1 MEDKQYQVDKMLD
14 TLVELA
20 SNETEKAKQR
30 GYFGKDFVEAAGI
43 VISLVNDKQ
52 GVGGYGN
59 SRGYGNYDRRGYGNS
74 GYGNS
79 NYDRGGYGGYDT
91 HEGYGNSESYEGT
104 GEYERRRGGRGT
116 QGERYGRSGERYG

>member
-1 MEDKQYQVDKMLD
+1 MDDKQYQVDKMLN

-20 SNETEKAKQR
+20 STETEKAKQR

-52 GVGGYGN
+52 GMGGYGA
-59 SRGYGNYDRRGYGNS
+59 SRSYGNTGYGNS

-79 NYDRGGYGGYDT
+79 EYGRGGYGGYDT
-91 HEGYGNSESYEGT
+91 HEGYGNTERYEGT
-104 GEYERRRGGRGT
+104 GEYERERGGRGR